1 MKAPALATA
10 IAKLTL
16 TKKAANVII
25 MDLRK
30 VTTMTDFFVVCSADS
45 DTQIRAIANA
55 VVDGTEKKG
64 VSPWHKE
71 SGSPNWVLLDYS
83 DVVLHVFHN
92 QARSYYNLEKLWG
105 DAKMKYVSDEK
116 PVPPQRARKAPS
128 AKTKTKKTT
137 SRLKKSPAR
146 KVA

>member
-1 MKAPALATA
+1 MKATALATA
-10 IAKLTL
+10 IAKLSL
-16 TKKAANVII
+16 TKKAANVVI

-30 VTTMTDFFVVCSADS
+30 LTTMTDFFVICSADS
-45 DTQIRAIANA
+45 EMQIKAIADA
-55 VVDGTEKKG
+55 VVDGTERKG

-83 DVVLHVFHN
+83 DVVLHIFHKH
-92 QARSYYNLEKLWG
+92 ARAYYNLEKLWG

-116 PVPPQRARKAPS
+116 PVPSARSRKTAS
-128 AKTKTKKTT
+128 AKKDIVKQPK
-137 SRLKKSPAR
+137 RLPVR